1 VSGPTVEQVWRAVFP
16 VARSV
21 SSEESLQRRVAWVRV
36 LKARTPAFDAL
47 EPDDLAIVPA
57 SALGNLAALA
67 VDPAYVVDAVAGAGG
82 CGVLMVGDATSGLG
96 SAVLSAA
103 AERGLAALG
112 LPETDINALERSA
125 IGFIVNARAE
135 LESRAAALEVEL
147 ERAASAGAGVDGLA
161 AVISRFFARPVAI
174 EAGDGSVLAVHAG
187 VESAASA
194 PAVSGYLRR
203 RRGAALRV
211 PLPVAGALVLL
222 GPAPISELE
231 RIASARIAPF
241 LALSLA
247 APSAASG
254 ARSRAGERMPSDGPP
269 WVVIVARQLDAES
282 DTTVA
287 QREDLRAAVRQLG
300 PARRLSLRG
309 DATSL
314 EVRAV
319 AAVPGS
325 DPTGTETALRVSRRM
340 RRPVAVSEP
349 FTNAGDRAAREAS
362 ARATLESFEALSAPE
377 RRATAGADGAVAI
390 RADLLPALR
399 LIGGLTALPEAARH
413 ARALLQP
420 LLSGSR
426 TRDAHALAT
435 LRAVLDH
442 AGMAEAAA
450 ALGIHRNTLA
460 YRLTS
465 IERRTGW
472 RLSDPLLR
480 FGLALAVRFVQTDQE
495 GEAASR

>member
-1 VSGPTVEQVWRAVFP
+1 MAGPTVEQVWRAVFP

-21 SSEESLQRRVAWVRV
+21 GSEESLQRRVAWVRV

-67 VDPAYVVDAVAGAGG
+67 VDPAYVVDAVADAGG
-82 CGVLMVGDATSGLG
+82 CAVLMVGDRDGGPG
-96 SAVLSAA
+96 SAVLAAA

-112 LPETDINALERSA
+112 LPETDINTLERSA

-135 LESRAAALEVEL
+135 LEARAAALELEL
-147 ERAASAGAGVDGLA
+147 ERAALAGAGADGLA

-174 EAGDGSVLAVHAG
+174 EADDGSVLAVHAG
-187 VESAASA
+187 AESAASA

-211 PLPVAGALVLL
+211 PLPVSGALVLL
-222 GPAPISELE
+222 GPAPISDLE

-241 LALSLA
+241 LALSIA
-247 APSAASG
+247 APAVASG
-254 ARSRAGERMPSDGPP
+254 GRSRGGERMPSDGPP
-269 WVVIVARQLDAES
+269 WVVMVARQLDADS

-287 QREDLRAAVRQLG
+287 QREDLRAALRQLE

-309 DATSL
+309 DASSL

-319 AAVPGS
+319 AAASPT
-325 DPTGTETALRVSRRM
+325 DPTATEIGARVSRRLG
-340 RRPVAVSEP
+340 RPVAISEA
-349 FTNAGDRAAREAS
+349 FTSAGDRGVREAN
-362 ARATLESFEALSAPE
+362 ARATLEAFEALPLAE
-377 RRATAGADGAVAI
+377 RRAVAGADGSIVI
-390 RADLLPALR
+390 RAELLPALR
-399 LIGGLTALPEAARH
+399 LIGGLAALPDATRH
-413 ARALLQP
+413 ARALLEP
-420 LLSGSR
+420 LLGGSR

-442 AGMAEAAA
+442 AGMAESAA

-480 FGLALAVRFVQTDQE
+480 FGLALAVRFVQTDQDVA
-495 GEAASR
+495 G

>member
-1 VSGPTVEQVWRAVFP
+1 MAGPTVEQVWRAVFP

-21 SSEESLQRRVAWVRV
+21 GSEESLHRRVAWVRV

-47 EPDDLAIVPA
+47 ETDDLAIVPA

-82 CGVLMVGDATSGLG
+82 CGVLMVGDPLTGAG

-135 LESRAAALEVEL
+135 LESRAAALELEL
-147 ERAASAGAGVDGLA
+147 ERAALAGAGVDGLA

-174 EAGDGSVLAVHAG
+174 EAGDGSILAVHAG
-187 VESAASA
+187 VESVASA

-211 PLPVAGALVLL
+211 ALPVSGALVLL
-222 GPAPISELE
+222 GPAPVSELE
-231 RIASARIAPF
+231 RIASARITPF

-247 APSAASG
+247 TPAGASG

-269 WVVIVARQLDAES
+269 WVAMVARQLDADT

-287 QREDLRAAVRQLG
+287 QREHLRASLRQLE

-309 DATSL
+309 DASSM
-314 EVRAV
+314 EMRAV
-319 AAVPGS
+319 AAAPAS
-325 DPTGTETALRVSRRM
+325 DPTGAEIAARVSRRLA
-340 RRPVAVSEP
+340 RPVAISEP
-349 FTNAGDRAAREAS
+349 FASAGDRAVREAS
-362 ARATLESFEALSAPE
+362 ARATLEAFEALSPAE
-377 RRATAGADGAVAI
+377 RRAVAGADGSVVI
-390 RADLLPALR
+390 RAELLPALR
-399 LIGGLTALPEAARH
+399 LIGGLTALPDASRH
-413 ARALLQP
+413 ARTLLQP

-460 YRLTS
+460 YRLHS
-465 IERRTGW
+465 IEHRTGW

-480 FGLALAVRFVQTDQE
+480 FGLALALRFVQTDQE
-495 GEAASR
+495 SAG